1 MVKLSRGQWLAL
13 LALTLMWGVNWP
25 MMKFSLRELS
35 PLYFRA
41 LTMSA
46 GALLLYA
53 FYRGRG
59 VAMGIPRTHWAALV
73 LLALPNIF
81 GWHLL
86 SILGVQ
92 ALASGRAAILGF
104 TMPIW
109 TVLLGAL
116 FFGQVMNRRTWLS
129 VACGVVAVGLL
140 IGQEIGAIAG
150 RPVGVLWMQA
160 AALSWALGTL
170 LMRRTTLPLPT
181 EALTVWMML
190 LSSALFWLVAALFE
204 PWPSWRFS
212 GPMWAALAWGAAI
225 NYGVA
230 QVIWF
235 GMARNLPPAASTFA
249 IMAVPLVGV
258 ASATVVVG
266 EIPRWTD
273 GLAAVFVMLAIASAL
288 WPTTK
293 SQLSK

>member
-1 MVKLSRGQWLAL
+1 MVNLTRAQWLGLA
-13 LALTLMWGVNWP
+13 ALTLMWGVNWP

-41 LTMSA
+41 TTMSA

-53 FYRGRG
+53 WFRWRGTS
-59 VAMGIPRTHWAALV
+59 MHIPRAHWAALV

-116 FFGQVMNRRTWLS
+116 FYGQGMTRRTWIS
-129 VACGVVAVGLL
+129 VAAGVLAVGLL
-140 IGQEIGAIAG
+140 IGQEIGSIAG
-150 RPVGVLWMQA
+150 RPAGVLWMQG

-170 LMRRTTLPLPT
+170 WMRRTTLPLPT
-181 EALTVWMML
+181 EAITVWMML
-190 LSSALFWLVAALFE
+190 LSAAAFWIVAPIVE
-204 PWPSWRFS
+204 PWPSWQFS
-212 GPMWAALAWGAAI
+212 VPMWGALLWGATV
-225 NYGVA
+225 NYGIA

-235 GMARNLPPAASTFA
+235 GMARDLAPQASTFA
-249 IMAVPLVGV
+249 IMAVPLIGV
-258 ASATVVVG
+258 LSATLIVG

-273 GLAAVFVMLAIASAL
+273 GLAALFVMAAIASAL
-288 WPTTK
+288 WPQPAK
-293 SQLSK
+293 